1 MIDKSLFE
9 LPGVRR
15 MFPILGILAVFQFI
29 AIAGQALFL
38 ATAITKLW
46 QGQLFSH
53 TIPWVLGF
61 FACFLSREIINFG
74 RSKALD
80 KLAYQLATKLR
91 GDMLDKFFRLG
102 PVAIANLGS
111 GSAATTVITG
121 IDQVENYIK
130 LVLSKVLNMMI
141 IPMLI
146 LIPVYFLDWQSGIVL
161 TLTFPFAIIFMILLG
176 YAAQGRAERQ
186 YKTFQY
192 LSNHFLDSLRGIST
206 LKYFGL
212 SKDYSNSI
220 YKTSEDFRK
229 ETMGALRIAMLST
242 FALDFFA
249 SLSVAVVAL
258 FLGLRLMSGDILLFP
273 ALAALILAPEYFLPL
288 RDFAS
293 DYHATLNGKNAL
305 AAVNEVLSTEE
316 NTLSVLTEK
325 VTWSANSQLQLTE
338 LGKIYD
344 TGRGI
349 SNVNLS
355 VNGFKKIVIVGNSGS
370 GKSTLLSMLAGFLKP
385 TAGEIKLNE
394 QSLTSLTDENY
405 RQSVQFIPQKT
416 YIFAGTFRENLAF
429 YEPDST
435 DDEIKAAAKL
445 AGLESLIDEIGLDG
459 QIGASGRTIS
469 GGQAQRVA
477 LARAFLS
484 HTRNILFLDEPTAHL
499 DIETELEI
507 KANILPLLENKLVFI
522 ATHRLHWLSSM
533 DLVIVLNEGQ
543 VAGIGTPAQL
553 LSENTYYQKLLS
565 QMRGVDDDKNLLD
578 NETSKSVKDQEEK
591 VSERSNFS
599 SVNDKST
606 DSSVSQASSDNGGQ
620 K

>member
-355 VNGFKKIVIVGNSGS
+355 VNGFKKIAIVGNSGS

-416 YIFAGTFRENLAF
+416 YIFAGSFRENLAF

-543 VAGIGTPAQL
+543 VAGIGTPEQL

-578 NETSKSVKDQEEK
+578 NETSESVKDQEEK
-591 VSERSNFS
+591 ESERSNFS

>member
-355 VNGFKKIVIVGNSGS
+355 VNGFKKIAIVGNSGS

-522 ATHRLHWLSSM
+522 ATHRLHWLTSM

-543 VAGIGTPAQL
+543 VAGIGTPEQL

-578 NETSKSVKDQEEK
+578 NETSESVKDQEEK
-591 VSERSNFS
+591 ESERSNFS
-599 SVNDKST
+599 TVNDKST

>member
-29 AIAGQALFL
+29 AISGQALFL

-355 VNGFKKIVIVGNSGS
+355 VNGFKKIAIVGNSGS

-543 VAGIGTPAQL
+543 VAGIGTPEQL

-578 NETSKSVKDQEEK
+578 NETSESVKDQEEK
-591 VSERSNFS
+591 ESERSNFS

>member
-349 SNVNLS
+349 SNVILS
-355 VNGFKKIVIVGNSGS
+355 VNGFKKIAIVGNSGS

-405 RQSVQFIPQKT
+405 RQSVQFIPQKN

-543 VAGIGTPAQL
+543 VAGIGTPEQL

-578 NETSKSVKDQEEK
+578 NETSESVKDQEEK
-591 VSERSNFS
+591 ESERSNFS

>member
-355 VNGFKKIVIVGNSGS
+355 VNGFKKIAIVGNSGS

-591 VSERSNFS
+591 ESERSNFS

>member
-38 ATAITKLW
+38 ATVITKLW

-349 SNVNLS
+349 SNVILS
-355 VNGFKKIVIVGNSGS
+355 VNGFKKIAIVGNSGS

-543 VAGIGTPAQL
+543 VAGIGTPEQL

-578 NETSKSVKDQEEK
+578 NETSESVKDQEEK
-591 VSERSNFS
+591 ESERSNFS

>member
-349 SNVNLS
+349 SSVNLS
-355 VNGFKKIVIVGNSGS
+355 VNGFKKIAIVGNSGS

-543 VAGIGTPAQL
+543 VAGIGTPEQL
-553 LSENTYYQKLLS
+553 LSENTHYQKLLS

-591 VSERSNFS
+591 ESERSNFS

-606 DSSVSQASSDNGGQ
+606 DNSVSQASSDNGGQ

>member
-46 QGQLFSH
+46 QVQLFSH

-355 VNGFKKIVIVGNSGS
+355 VNGFKKIAIVGNSGS

-543 VAGIGTPAQL
+543 VAGIGTPEQL

>member
-355 VNGFKKIVIVGNSGS
+355 VNGFKKIAIVGNSGS

-416 YIFAGTFRENLAF
+416 YIFARTFRENLAF

-543 VAGIGTPAQL
+543 VAGIGTPEQL

-578 NETSKSVKDQEEK
+578 NETSESVKDQEEK
-591 VSERSNFS
+591 ESERSNFS

>member
-273 ALAALILAPEYFLPL
+273 ALAVLILAPEYFLPL

-355 VNGFKKIVIVGNSGS
+355 VNGFKKIAIVGNSGS

-543 VAGIGTPAQL
+543 VAGIGTPEQL

-591 VSERSNFS
+591 ESERSNFS

>member
-91 GDMLDKFFRLG
+91 GDMLDKFFQLG

-355 VNGFKKIVIVGNSGS
+355 VNGFKKIAIVGNSGS

-543 VAGIGTPAQL
+543 VAGIGTPEQL
-553 LSENTYYQKLLS
+553 LSENTYYQRLLS

>member
-146 LIPVYFLDWQSGIVL
+146 LIPVYYLDWQSGIVL

-355 VNGFKKIVIVGNSGS
+355 VNGFKKIAIVGNSGS

-543 VAGIGTPAQL
+543 VAGIGTPEQL

-578 NETSKSVKDQEEK
+578 NETSESVKDQEEK
-591 VSERSNFS
+591 ESERSNFS
-599 SVNDKST
+599 TVNDKST

>member
-355 VNGFKKIVIVGNSGS
+355 VNGFKKIAIVGNSGS

-543 VAGIGTPAQL
+543 VAGIGTPEQL
-553 LSENTYYQKLLS
+553 LSENTYYQRLLS

-578 NETSKSVKDQEEK
+578 NETSESVKDQEEK
-591 VSERSNFS
+591 ESERSNFS

>member
-349 SNVNLS
+349 SNVILS
-355 VNGFKKIVIVGNSGS
+355 VNGFKKIAIVGNSGS

-543 VAGIGTPAQL
+543 VAGIGTPEQL

-578 NETSKSVKDQEEK
+578 NETSESVKDQEEK
-591 VSERSNFS
+591 EYI
-599 SVNDKST
+599 
-606 DSSVSQASSDNGGQ
+606 
-620 K
+620 

>member
-349 SNVNLS
+349 SNVILS
-355 VNGFKKIVIVGNSGS
+355 VNGFKKIAIVGNSGS

-543 VAGIGTPAQL
+543 VAGIGTPEQL
-553 LSENTYYQKLLS
+553 LSENTYYQRLLS

-591 VSERSNFS
+591 ESERSNFS

>member
-349 SNVNLS
+349 SNVILS
-355 VNGFKKIVIVGNSGS
+355 VNGFKKIAIVGNSGS

-543 VAGIGTPAQL
+543 VAGIGTPEQL

-578 NETSKSVKDQEEK
+578 NETSESVKDQEEK
-591 VSERSNFS
+591 ESERSNFS

-606 DSSVSQASSDNGGQ
+606 DSSVSQPSSDNGGQ

>member
-38 ATAITKLW
+38 ASAITKLW

-355 VNGFKKIVIVGNSGS
+355 VNGFKKIAIVGNSGS

-543 VAGIGTPAQL
+543 VAGIGTPEQL